1 MAGETDDASF
11 RQAQNAQSRF
21 TLPQGA
27 RQIILVRHGSSVG
40 ATLDTVELGELS
52 ISNPVLS
59 ADGEGQAE
67 AVGRA
72 LATAA
77 ISAIFVTPL
86 QRTQQTAAPLARMM
100 GIVPTI
106 IADLR
111 EVHMGDFEHSF
122 YDQVKGRNPL
132 VARMFIE
139 ERWDIVPNA
148 ESADAF
154 AARVRRGMGHL
165 LDGVAVGETSV
176 LFSHAA
182 TIAEICRQATTSR
195 PFAFMGVENAS
206 ISRLIVQ
213 ADGSW
218 HLRTFNEVAH
228 L

>member
-1 MAGETDDASF
+1 MAGHSDDASF
-11 RQAQNAQSRF
+11 RQAHNSQSRF

-52 ISNPVLS
+52 ISNPTLS
-59 ADGEGQAE
+59 ADGEAQAE

-72 LATAA
+72 LAAVA

-86 QRTQQTAAPLARMM
+86 QRTQQTAAPLVRII
-100 GIVPTI
+100 GIEPTVV
-106 IADLR
+106 ADLR
-111 EVHMGDFEHSF
+111 EVHMGDFEHTF
-122 YDQVKGRNPL
+122 YEHAKARNPL
-132 VARMFIE
+132 VARMFTE
-139 ERWDIVPNA
+139 ERWDIIPNS

-182 TIAEICRQATTSR
+182 TIAEICRQATASR

-213 ADGSW
+213 ADESW